1 MRSDANALLKI
12 RDSQLIAMNRY
23 GMIMAKT
30 NMASTSLEYKNVLWV
45 APARRS
51 PMHFSVD
58 KLHH

>member
-45 APARRS
+45 APAVKEE
-51 PMHFSVD
+51 MQH
-58 KLHH
+58 